1 MIGVRR
7 RQRGQDNVAADWGAY
22 ATLRSHWL
30 AALLLAAGLALRV
43 LAEVAYR
50 PALLYVDTLKYLY
63 NAYPGA
69 DPVGYKVPL
78 KVILAV
84 GNLGTVAAVQHLVG
98 LAVAVAVYVILIR
111 LQVARWLAA
120 LAIAPILLDAYQVQ
134 IEQTIMP
141 DVWFEAVIVAGV
153 ALLLSRRIRQGRST
167 QGRSR
172 QGRSTSRLAS
182 ERLAPGLLA
191 VIAGGLI
198 LGISATFRQV
208 GEVLILP
215 ALLYLLAA
223 GGGWRT
229 VAVRW
234 VALTVAFAVPI
245 LGYMAGSDV
254 LTGRFQLDTATA
266 RLSTYGRM
274 ATAAD
279 CATLRIPA
287 YERPL
292 CPTARARA
300 FGIDWLDHDSASPLK
315 TYVAPAGMNRYA
327 VIAKFD
333 EQVAIQQPQRVM
345 AAVARDA
352 FKLFA
357 LARTASE
364 GGTPISRWQFQ
375 DFYPTYYPWVNVRPD
390 GTVVLGLPPQSGTG
404 PMIRH
409 RLDPGYGGKATVDRP
424 IAEFLRGYQQDGGYT
439 PGPLMAIFALAG
451 LAGSLLAAVR
461 RRNWANRDLALAC
474 LLFFGSG
481 VAILVMSDLFEFTW
495 RYQLPALVT
504 LPPAGALGIA
514 ATLSYFGRRRS
525 GGSTTLPD
533 EIPKVAA
540 PTA

>member
-1 MIGVRR
+1 VIGVRR
-7 RQRGQDNVAADWGAY
+7 RQRGRDDAAGDKG
-22 ATLRSHWL
+22 TSGPLRSHWL

-43 LAEVAYR
+43 LAQVTYR

-84 GNLGTVAAVQHLVG
+84 GNLDAVAAVQHLVG
-98 LAVAVAVYVILIR
+98 LAIAVAVYVMLIR
-111 LQVARWLAA
+111 LGVARWLAA
-120 LAIAPILLDAYQVQ
+120 LAIAPILLDAYQIQ

-141 DVWFEAVIVAGV
+141 DVWFEAVIVAGI
-153 ALLLSRRIRQGRST
+153 ALLLSRRIMAGLD
-167 QGRSR
+167 G
-172 QGRSTSRLAS
+172 
-182 ERLAPGLLA
+182 ERFAPGLLA
-191 VIAGGLI
+191 VVAGGLV

-229 VAVRW
+229 VAIRW
-234 VALTVAFAVPI
+234 IALAIAFAVPI
-245 LGYMAGSDV
+245 VGYMAGSDV
-254 LTGRFQLDTATA
+254 ITGRFQLDTATA

-292 CPTARARA
+292 CPSARARA

-333 EQVAIQQPQRVM
+333 EQVVVQQPQRVL

-352 FKLFA
+352 VKLFA
-357 LARTASE
+357 LTRTASE

-375 DFYPTYYPWVNVRPD
+375 DFYPTYYPWVNVHRD
-390 GTVVLGLPPQSGTG
+390 GTIVLGLPPRTGTR
-404 PMIRH
+404 PMVRH
-409 RLDPGYGGKATVDRP
+409 QLDPGYGGKATVNRP
-424 IAEFLRGYQQDGGYT
+424 IAEFLRAYQLGGGYT

-451 LAGSLLAAVR
+451 LAGSLLGAVR
-461 RRNWANRDLALAC
+461 RRNWAGRGLALGC

-504 LPPAGALGIA
+504 LPPAGALGVA
-514 ATLSYFGRRRS
+514 AALSYFSRRRH
-525 GGSTTLPD
+525 GGTAAQPD
-533 EIPKVAA
+533 EIQKVTSPAA
-540 PTA
+540 